1 MEEIRSVPAK
11 RTVEQNL
18 PGATFEQISTADD
31 FGDFHV
37 MIVYD
42 DGKLVAGNIVMP
54 PQHEVA
60 KV

>member
-1 MEEIRSVPAK
+1 VEKIRSIPAK
-11 RTVEQNL
+11 RVVEQNL
-18 PGATFEQISTADD
+18 PGSAFEQIGTADD